1 MAKKSELKNNNEDKK
16 KKQPAQASNEP
27 WLSQRTGRI
36 IMIIA
41 SLALV
46 IYMTY
51 QLEPALGLGEALLWG
66 LGFGLAIWGVF
77 FLAYFVNKW
86 LRRQ

>member
-1 MAKKSELKNNNEDKK
+1 
-16 KKQPAQASNEP
+16 
-27 WLSQRTGRI
+27 
-36 IMIIA
+36 MIIA